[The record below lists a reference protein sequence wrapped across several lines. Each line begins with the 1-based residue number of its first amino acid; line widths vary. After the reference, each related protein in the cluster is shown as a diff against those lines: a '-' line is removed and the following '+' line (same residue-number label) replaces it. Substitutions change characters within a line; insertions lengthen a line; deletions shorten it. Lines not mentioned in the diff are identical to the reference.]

1 MSTAAVLMIL
11 QLFAA
16 AAGAPGGGVLL
27 HVESHQVV
35 LDNGVVQ
42 VWVSKPQ
49 GQITAVRYGDDPGN
63 LLHFTGR
70 SATGVMNSGG
80 YWDLIWN
87 FPGPGRP
94 EGMTDVWY
102 RVRSGILERRAS
114 GGLLQEHLRSVTP
127 GQRPAQR

>member
-1 MSTAAVLMIL
+1 MIL

-94 EGMTDVWY
+94 EGMTDVY
-102 RVRSGILERRAS
+102 VSHCFKLMANVVVPNTLYKSLVLRRR
-114 GGLLQEHLRSVTP
+114 EYIFRSVQTEYM
-127 GQRPAQR
+127 